1 MDQEIATDMKPEPV
15 NRTKTETILRIVLP
29 YIVFAGLWIF
39 LSDTMLAMLGLDAE
53 TSMRLSMYK
62 GWAFIAVSAGLLAM
76 LLRSQLHRQESIQ
89 QRLAASEE
97 TYRQLFEAE
106 SDAIFLIDNETGRLL
121 EANSAATAL
130 YGYSREE
137 LLAMR
142 NVDLSFEPEQT
153 SQVTKASPPNPGQ
166 VIRIPERVHRRKNG
180 EPVTVEITGRFFV
193 HKGRSVHIAAIRDIT
208 ERKLTEQALILAK
221 EEAEAANQAK
231 SSFLANM
238 SHEIRT
244 PLNGVMAML
253 QVLETTQLD
262 AEQRRFASMALT
274 SSQRLGR
281 LLSDLLDISR
291 IENARLSL
299 SSEEFSPWELIDSV
313 SDLFHLAAGDK
324 GIVLECAVDPA
335 MPHSL
340 FGDESRLRQILLNLV
355 GNAVKFTEQGSVRL
369 EMTPVSTKGD
379 VVHVLITVTDTGI
392 GISAEDRA
400 RLFQPFVQ
408 AENSYTRKFQGAGLG
423 LSIVRSLVTLMD
435 GHIIMDSNPGE
446 GTEVYVNLP
455 LRLGTTSAKPAR
467 AQAKP
472 GAPLNMHILLAE
484 DDPSNAF
491 AVRALLEKRGHAVTV
506 AGNGMEALELLEN
519 TSFDLVLM
527 DVQMPVMDGIDAVRA
542 IRTSSSLGPKKDI
555 PVVALTAYAMDS
567 DRETFLTS
575 GMNDCLTKPVNS
587 EDLYETLE
595 RYGESGRG

>member
-1 MDQEIATDMKPEPV
+1 MKPDPV
-15 NRTKTETILRIVLP
+15 NRTKTESILRVVLP
-29 YIVFAGLWIF
+29 YILFAGLWIF
-39 LSDTMLAMLGLDAE
+39 LSDTMLAMLGLDTE

-76 LLRSQLHRQESIQ
+76 LLRAQLLRQEDI
-89 QRLAASEE
+89 RRHLAAREE

-180 EPVTVEITGRFFV
+180 EPVTVEITGRFFI
-193 HKGRSVHIAAIRDIT
+193 HNGRSVHIAAIRDIT
-208 ERKLTEQALILAK
+208 ERTQTQQALILAK

>member
-1 MDQEIATDMKPEPV
+1 MKADPAS
-15 NRTKTETILRIVLP
+15 RTKTENILLIVLP
-29 YIVFAGLWIF
+29 YMVFAGLWIF

-53 TSMRLSMYK
+53 TSMRLSIFK
-62 GWAFIAVSAGLLAM
+62 GWAFIAVSAGLLTM
-76 LLRSQLHRQESIQ
+76 LLRSLLLRQESIL
-89 QRLAASEE
+89 RDLADSEE

-106 SDAIFLIDNETGRLL
+106 SDAIFLVDNETGRLL
-121 EANSAATAL
+121 EANSAASAL
-130 YGYSREE
+130 YGYSRED

-142 NVDLSFEPEQT
+142 NVDLSYEPEKTRGVGNNSHPEQ
-153 SQVTKASPPNPGQ
+153 GQ
-166 VIRIPERVHRRKNG
+166 ILNIPERIHRKKDG
-180 EPVTVEITGRFFV
+180 EPITVEVTGRFFF
-193 HKGRSVHIAAIRDIT
+193 HHGRAVHIAAIRDIT
-208 ERKLTEQALILAK
+208 ERKRAEGALIQAK
-221 EEAEAANQAK
+221 EEAEGANQAK
-231 SSFLANM
+231 STFLANM

-281 LLSDLLDISR
+281 LLSDLLDLSR
-291 IENARLSL
+291 IETSRLTL
-299 SSEEFSPWELIDSV
+299 MSEEFSPWELIDSV
-313 SDLFHLAAGDK
+313 SDIFHLAAGEK
-324 GIVLECAVDPA
+324 GITLECAVDPS

-340 FGDESRLRQILLNLV
+340 AGDETRLRQILFNLV

-369 EMTPVSTKGD
+369 KMIPISTEDD

-472 GAPLNMHILLAE
+472 GTPRNMHILLAE

-542 IRTSSSLGPKKDI
+542 IRASSSLGPKKDI